1 MSDKVELIAAAQV
14 YASSSGISFNS
25 NSGFKT
31 IAKNGTGSY
40 ELSLDDKH
48 DAKKLVISVG
58 QDTGSPG
65 SIVASPLGTGDVRNI
80 QVVSFDGSNSPIDV
94 PFYIS
99 ILRVR

>member
-1 MSDKVELIAAAQV
+1 MSDKTELIAAAQV
-14 YASSSGISFNS
+14 NANSSSISFNS
-25 NSGFKT
+25 NEGFKT
-31 IAKNGTGSY
+31 IAKNATGSY

-58 QDTGSPG
+58 QLSGSPG

-80 QVVSFDGSNSPIDV
+80 QVQSFDGSNAPVDL